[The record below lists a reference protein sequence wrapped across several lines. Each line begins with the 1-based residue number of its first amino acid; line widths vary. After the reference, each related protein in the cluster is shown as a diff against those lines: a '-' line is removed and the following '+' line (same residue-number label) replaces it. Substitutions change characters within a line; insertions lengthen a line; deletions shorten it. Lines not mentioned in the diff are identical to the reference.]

1 MAEKGVN
8 SEVITSTGRGEAV
21 PVVACEGVK
30 GREALIKCLQP
41 NRRVT
46 VEAVAIEEVCK

>member
-1 MAEKGVN
+1 LATKGVN
-8 SEVITSTGRGEAV
+8 SDVITSTGRGEAV

-30 GREALIKCLQP
+30 DRKALIKCLQP

-46 VEAVAIEEVCK
+46 VEAVATEEVCK